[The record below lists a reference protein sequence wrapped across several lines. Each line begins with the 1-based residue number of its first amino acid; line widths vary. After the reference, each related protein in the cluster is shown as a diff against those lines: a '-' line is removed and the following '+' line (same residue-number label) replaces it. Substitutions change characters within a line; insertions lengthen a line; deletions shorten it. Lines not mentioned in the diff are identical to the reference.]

1 MAAGGVEE
9 AENTFLLKS
18 SDGAEFLVSDLEASQ
33 SRTIQR
39 QIECMVFQKAYGL
52 KDSAIHLGVKSN
64 ILSKA
69 LEYIKKHLESD
80 ASGGGTWGA
89 KFVDVDHETLCDF
102 IIASDYLCI
111 QGLLELASHTLKN
124 KIKGK
129 SPQEIRT
136 MFNITSGSPL
146 QQDEEDVD
154 GLCATMAMLNDC
166 DFEAHA
172 NRDLTLEEKS
182 LKALDIVRRQEFTD
196 YDPKLNDFMCT
207 RLCLFNMAFFDIDE
221 ESTIGRGQLLH
232 PRHELI
238 EEESINVIS
247 LKICESDVGFP
258 INLFGTVIARDEV
271 DYKCVHLFRREAD
284 DPQFITS
291 PDDMLALTDPCRG
304 LVASDKIYF
313 EINLK
318 IKTDSG
324 AIQDF
329 SKGLLVFNSV
339 CLSEDEQSRTSCL
352 TSWLSDVEL
361 TCAHVLDPMEA
372 TIAINLLK
380 GKCNISRVE
389 AWTTENSE
397 DHMILYENKAADTQ
411 IVIDDG
417 GTVPLTRR
425 VVAVP
430 LDEKVVLSLVG
441 DDESEPLVL
450 TLGQTDEVHACKMG
464 CGELQVKIAWTA
476 IPERR
481 KYNKWEF
488 VGDELLML

>member
-18 SDGAEFLVSDLEASQ
+18 SDGAEFVVSDPEASQ
-33 SRTIQR
+33 SRTIHR
-39 QIECMVFQKAYGL
+39 QIECMVL

-69 LEYIKKHLESD
+69 IEYIKKHLESD

-102 IIASDYLCI
+102 IIASDCLCI

-136 MFNITSGSPL
+136 MFNITSGSPPL

-154 GLCATMAMLNDC
+154 GLCAFMDMVNDC

-172 NRDLTLEEKS
+172 NRDLTSEEKS
-182 LKALDIVRRQEFTD
+182 LKALDIVRRQEFID

-221 ESTIGRGQLLH
+221 ESTIGRGQQLH
-232 PRHELI
+232 PRNKLI
-238 EEESINVIS
+238 EESSINVIS

-271 DYKCVHLFRREAD
+271 DYKCVYLFRREAD

-291 PDDMLALTDPCRG
+291 PDDMLALMDPCRG

-324 AIQDF
+324 AIEDF
-329 SKGLLVFNSV
+329 SKGLLVFNSD
-339 CLSEDEQSRTSCL
+339 CLSEDEQSKTSRL

-380 GKCNISRVE
+380 GQCNISRVE

-397 DHMILYENKAADTQ
+397 DHMILYENKAEDTQ